1 MLAVVARGVRTV
13 PQGYEWTV
21 ERFGRYRITL
31 SPGLRLINP
40 FTDAIGHKINVQ
52 ETVLEIPPQNVI
64 TKDNAVVVVDG
75 IVFYQ
80 VFDASRAA
88 YEVRDL
94 ELAVSNITMTNIR
107 TAIGAL
113 DLDETLSKRDEINER
128 LLRVLDAA
136 TEPWGTKITRVELKD
151 VRPPEDVQVS
161 MAKQLAADRERRAAI
176 LRAEGLK
183 QAAILEAQG
192 AKEAQIL
199 AAEGKLEAARRE
211 AEARERLAEAEARA
225 TTVVSKAVADGDV
238 QALNYF
244 VAQKYVE
251 AITQIGASPNSRL
264 VLMPMETAGWSG
276 RSPGSPNSPGLPSAR
291 RSSRHGRH
299 FGGLAVVGLDRRWPA
314 SLALAEMVVPG
325 AYLMWIAL
333 GAAVTALAA
342 GATGMILEGQLA
354 VFAIAT
360 SVSCLGGYFVYRAL
374 VPMMDRDGDVPLN
387 APRRSMIGAHG
398 TVCEAF
404 VNGRGKVR
412 IGDTVWLADG
422 PDLAEGSPGG
432 RRRRPRHPARRDA
445 PGGRRRAET
454 GDARGLTAAATA
466 FQRTTPRSRSAAIS
480 AAE

>member
-1 MLAVVARGVRTV
+1 MVNGVLIFLGVIAVVVLAVVARGVRTV

-21 ERFGRYRITL
+21 ERFGRYRVTL

-40 FTDAIGHKINVQ
+40 FIDSVGHKVNVQ
-52 ETVLEIPPQNVI
+52 ETVLEIPAQNVI

-151 VRPPEDVQVS
+151 VRPPEDVQES

-183 QAAILEAQG
+183 QAAILEAEG
-192 AKEAQIL
+192 AKQAQIL
-199 AAEGKLEAARRE
+199 AAEGRLEAARRE

-225 TTVVSKAVADGDV
+225 TAAVSKAVAEGDV

-244 VAQKYVE
+244 VAQKYVD
-251 AITQIGASPNSRL
+251 AMQQIGASPNSRL
-264 VLMPMETAGWSG
+264 VLMPMET
-276 RSPGSPNSPGLPSAR
+276 
-291 RSSRHGRH
+291 
-299 FGGLAVVGLDRRWPA
+299 GGLVGTIA
-314 SLALAEMVVPG
+314 GIAELA
-325 AYLMWIAL
+325 
-333 GAAVTALAA
+333 
-342 GATGMILEGQLA
+342 
-354 VFAIAT
+354 
-360 SVSCLGGYFVYRAL
+360 R
-374 VPMMDRDGDVPLN
+374 
-387 APRRSMIGAHG
+387 
-398 TVCEAF
+398 
-404 VNGRGKVR
+404 
-412 IGDTVWLADG
+412 
-422 PDLAEGSPGG
+422 
-432 RRRRPRHPARRDA
+432 
-445 PGGRRRAET
+445 
-454 GDARGLTAAATA
+454 TAA
-466 FQRTTPRSRSAAIS
+466 RP
-480 AAE
+480 AE

>member
-1 MLAVVARGVRTV
+1 MGSGILIFLGVLAVIVLAVVARGVRTV

-40 FTDAIGHKINVQ
+40 FTDAVGHKVNVQ
-52 ETVLEIPPQNVI
+52 ETVLEIPAQNVI
-64 TKDNAVVVVDG
+64 TKDNAVVIVDG

-199 AAEGKLEAARRE
+199 AAEGRLEAARRE
-211 AEARERLAEAEARA
+211 ADARERLAEAEAKA
-225 TTVVSKAVADGDV
+225 TEAVSKAVANGDIR
-238 QALNYF
+238 ALNYF

-251 AITQIGASPNSRL
+251 AMQQIGASPNSRL
-264 VLMPMETAGWSG
+264 VLMPMETSGLVGTIAGIAE
-276 RSPGSPNSPGLPSAR
+276 LAR
-291 RSSRHGRH
+291 T
-299 FGGLAVVGLDRRWPA
+299 AVRPA
-314 SLALAEMVVPG
+314 E
-325 AYLMWIAL
+325 
-333 GAAVTALAA
+333 
-342 GATGMILEGQLA
+342 
-354 VFAIAT
+354 
-360 SVSCLGGYFVYRAL
+360 
-374 VPMMDRDGDVPLN
+374 
-387 APRRSMIGAHG
+387 
-398 TVCEAF
+398 
-404 VNGRGKVR
+404 
-412 IGDTVWLADG
+412 
-422 PDLAEGSPGG
+422 
-432 RRRRPRHPARRDA
+432 
-445 PGGRRRAET
+445 
-454 GDARGLTAAATA
+454 
-466 FQRTTPRSRSAAIS
+466 
-480 AAE
+480 